1 MTAPNHA
8 LTGAIIGAVIPN
20 PWLALPL
27 AFLSHFVLDALPHYD
42 VPGDTDESRINSR
55 LFLQVQI
62 IGGFVV
68 CAALVAAVWV
78 VHPADWFVVCLAAFL
93 GASPD
98 LLSVP
103 RFLDVKRN
111 RVDPKD
117 TWWFWRFHGRIQWK
131 TGPWL
136 WIVEL
141 VWAIVSLI
149 VLWKIIT

>member
-62 IGGFVV
+62 IGGFVLCV
-68 CAALVAAVWV
+68 MLVAGMWA
-78 VHPADWFVVCLAAFL
+78 VHPDNWFVICLAAFL
-93 GASPD
+93 GTSPD
-98 LLSVP
+98 LLSAP
-103 RFLDVKRN
+103 RFLSVKRTGADL
-111 RVDPKD
+111 RRQ
-117 TWWFWRFHGRIQWK
+117 WWFWRFHGRIQWK
-131 TGPWL
+131 TGPRL

-141 VWAIVSLI
+141 MWAIVSLI